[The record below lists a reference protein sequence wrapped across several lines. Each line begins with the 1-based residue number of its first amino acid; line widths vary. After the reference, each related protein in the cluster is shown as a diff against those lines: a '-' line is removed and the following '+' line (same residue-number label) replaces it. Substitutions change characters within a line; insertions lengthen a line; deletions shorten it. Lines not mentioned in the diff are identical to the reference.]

1 MSAIS
6 RRTFAAGLGGIT
18 LAFSF
23 APRLAFAQQPA
34 RLPGSLGDNRLLDA
48 WIRIG
53 TDGNATVCTGKVELG
68 QGILTALAQIA
79 AEELDLPLGRVEMIS
94 GDTERTPNEGVTAGS
109 QSIENSG
116 TALRL
121 AGAQVRAILLELA
134 AKRLDADAASLSV
147 AVGVVAAPDG
157 RKLSYAEL
165 AAAADLH
172 REATAQTR
180 PKPASAHRIVGKP
193 IARRD
198 IPAKVTGGI
207 AYVQDLRLPGMLHGR
222 IVRPPGYG
230 AKLEGFDEAPIK
242 AMPGALAPSAL
253 APSALAPSALAPSAL
268 APVAGERDGSFLGLI
283 AGHEMLHGQNLRP
296 PGSGE
301 RGDGAKLEVFDTAR
315 FKAMPGVVA
324 VVRDGSF
331 LGVIAEREEQ
341 AIKASLALA
350 ESARWSAGPPLPDEA
365 HIYDHLLALPNEDK
379 VVNERQAPLVAGV
392 KFVEATYR
400 KPYMAHASI
409 GPSCAVAQLRDGK
422 MTVWT
427 HSQGVF
433 PLRGNLAMALKM
445 PAESIR
451 CIHAEG
457 SGCYGHNAADDVAL
471 DAALLAR
478 AADGRPVR
486 VQWMRADEFLWEPF
500 GPAMVMKVRAGLS
513 PAGRIADWNYE
524 LWSNTHSMRP
534 SEPGGNNLLASWYL
548 AEPQRPAPPRMMP
561 QPAGGGDRNA
571 VPLYDFPRQRIV
583 NHLVREM
590 PLRVSALRTLGA
602 YANVFAT
609 ESFMDELALLAD
621 ADPVAFRL
629 AHLTDA
635 RARAVIEA
643 VAKKAGWKP
652 GERGDGSKGRGIGFA
667 KYKTL
672 ATYVAVIADVE
683 IDRASGRIAVPR
695 VYVAADAG
703 QIINPDGLANQI
715 EGGIVQSTS
724 WTLKEEVKFGPTGI
738 SSRDWA
744 TYPILTIPEFPLVE
758 VELIDRPEER
768 SLGAGEA
775 AQGPAG
781 AAIANAFAAA
791 TGKRLRDLPLTPA
804 RVKAALAG

>member
-1 MSAIS
+1 M
-6 RRTFAAGLGGIT
+6 
-18 LAFSF
+18 
-23 APRLAFAQQPA
+23 
-34 RLPGSLGDNRLLDA
+34 LDA

-53 TDGNATVCTGKVELG
+53 ADGIATVSTGKVEFG

-79 AEELDLPLGRVEMIS
+79 AEELDLPLDRVRMIS
-94 GDTERTPNEGVTAGS
+94 GDTERAPNEGVTAGS

-121 AGAQVRAILLELA
+121 AGAQVRAILVELA
-134 AKRLDADAASLSV
+134 AKRLGLDAAALSV
-147 AVGVVAAPDG
+147 DRRGRHRAGRAQARLWRACRRGRSASRGFCASRGRSPLRRTGSSAP
-157 RKLSYAEL
+157 SV
-165 AAAADLH
+165 
-172 REATAQTR
+172 
-180 PKPASAHRIVGKP
+180 P
-193 IARRD
+193 RRD
-198 IPAKVTGGI
+198 IPAKVTGGV
-207 AYVQDLRLPGMLHGR
+207 AYVQDLRLPNMLHGR

-230 AKLEGFDEAPIK
+230 AKLEGFEEAPVTAI
-242 AMPGALAPSAL
+242 SD
-253 APSALAPSALAPSAL
+253 
-268 APVAGERDGSFLGLI
+268 VAAAADDGSFLGKIAEREMLQSRVARI
-283 AGHEMLHGQNLRP
+283 AG
-296 PGSGE
+296 S
-301 RGDGAKLEVFDTAR
+301 GAKSNGFDDAR
-315 FKAMPGVVA
+315 IRAMPGVVA

-350 ESARWSAGPPLPDEA
+350 KIARWTAGPPLPDAA
-365 HIYDHLLALPNEDK
+365 HIYDRLLALPTQDK
-379 VVNERQAPLVAGV
+379 VVSEKQAALPEGV
-392 KFVEATYR
+392 KYVEATYR

-409 GPSCAVAQLRDGK
+409 GPSCAVAQLSGGK

-445 PAESIR
+445 PAESIH

-478 AADGRPVR
+478 AAPGRPVR

-524 LWSNTHSMRP
+524 LWSNTHSTRP
-534 SEPGGNNLLASWYL
+534 SEPGGTNLLASWYL
-548 AEPQRPAPPRMMP
+548 AEPQRPAPPRMLP

-583 NHLVREM
+583 NHLIPEM

-609 ESFMDELALLAD
+609 ESFMDELALQAG

-629 AHLTDA
+629 AHLTDP

-652 GERGDGSKGRGIGFA
+652 GERPEGRKGRGIGFA

-672 ATYVAVIADVE
+672 ATYVAVIADIE

-695 VYVAADAG
+695 VYAAADAG
-703 QIINPDGLANQI
+703 QIINPDGLLNQI

-724 WTLKEEVKFGPTGI
+724 WTLMEEVKFNPTEI
-738 SSRDWA
+738 RSRDWA
-744 TYPILTIPEFPLVE
+744 TYPILTMTEVPAIT
-758 VELIDRPEER
+758 VELIDRPQER

-775 AQGPAG
+775 SQGPAA

-791 TGKRLRDLPLTPA
+791 TGKRLRELPLTPA
-804 RVKAALAG
+804 RVKAALGG